1 MSESEKGIEV
11 VEEKIYTFSFRKAWI
26 TPRGKRSPR
35 VMRMLKDFVKRHT
48 KSEEVLISNEVNE
61 LIWARGI
68 QKPPRKLRI
77 KVVKDKE
84 GRTIVYPV

>member
-1 MSESEKGIEV
+1 MGEAEKGIEI
-11 VEEKIYTFSFRKAWI
+11 VEEKVYTFSFRKAWI
-26 TPRGKRSPR
+26 APRGKRSPR
-35 VMRMLKDFVKRHT
+35 VIRMLKDFVKRHT

-68 QKPPRKLRI
+68 QKPPRKLRV

-84 GRTIVYPV
+84 GKAIVYPA

>member
-11 VEEKIYTFSFRKAWI
+11 VEEKVYSFSFRKAWI

-35 VMRMLKDFVKRHT
+35 AIRMLKDFIKRHT

-61 LIWARGI
+61 LIWARGV
-68 QKPPRKLRI
+68 QKPPRKLRV

>member
-11 VEEKIYTFSFRKAWI
+11 VEEKVYTFSFRKAWI
-26 TPRGKRSPR
+26 TPRGKRAPR
-35 VMRMLKDFVKRHT
+35 VIRMLKDFVKRHT
-48 KSEEVLISNEVNE
+48 KSEEVLISNEINE

-77 KVVKDKE
+77 KVIKDKE
-84 GRTIVYPV
+84 GKTIVYPV

>member
-35 VMRMLKDFVKRHT
+35 VIRMLKDFVKRHT

-84 GRTIVYPV
+84 GRTIVYPA